1 MHICT
6 VHSNVCML
14 LQVVVKGGQLLP
26 IRSCIEAFL
35 NGDDTALQ
43 FTSGPPLADLQQVLA
58 SITWAADPDN
68 AANTAATTAAAGVTS
83 PAVAAG
89 HDNPTVTSD
98 GTTRQALAQHDT
110 DCSSVAIVDA
120 RQEAQAAGIT
130 DRVSLEAPSSAS
142 ANRTHV
148 QPSDHPQDA
157 IGGNVVHETGQYSL
171 GDAESDAGC
180 DQLVKYLLKELLG
193 GSQEARA

>member
-1 MHICT
+1 
-6 VHSNVCML
+6 ML

-35 NGDDTALQ
+35 KGDDTALQ
-43 FTSGPPLADLQQVLA
+43 FTSGPPLAELQQVLA
-58 SITWAADPDN
+58 SRTWAADPDN
-68 AANTAATTAAAGVTS
+68 AANTAATTAAARVAS
-83 PAVAAG
+83 PAMAAFG
-89 HDNPTVTSD
+89 HDSLGVTSD
-98 GTTRQALAQHDT
+98 GTTRQLVGQHDT

-120 RQEAQAAGIT
+120 RLDAQAAGIT
-130 DRVSLEAPSSAS
+130 HSVALEAPSSAS

-157 IGGNVVHETGQYSL
+157 TSCNLAHETGQYSL
-171 GDAESDAGC
+171 GDAGSDAGC

-193 GSQEARA
+193 GSQEAHA